1 MPDHDCSALQIPAD
15 TRSSQSGPSL
25 LRGEEFFFQNLV
37 MRRSDYGS
45 THWTCDARGT
55 AARAVSER
63 VLVPLGS
70 ILSRKALES
79 ALRAET

>member
-1 MPDHDCSALQIPAD
+1 
-15 TRSSQSGPSL
+15 
-25 LRGEEFFFQNLV
+25 
-37 MRRSDYGS
+37 
-45 THWTCDARGT
+45 
-55 AARAVSER
+55 VSER